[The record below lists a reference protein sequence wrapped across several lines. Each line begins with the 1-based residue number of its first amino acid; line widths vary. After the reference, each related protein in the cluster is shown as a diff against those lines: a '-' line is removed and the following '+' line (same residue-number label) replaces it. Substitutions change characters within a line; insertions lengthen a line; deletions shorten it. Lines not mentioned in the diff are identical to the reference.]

1 MKHVSSFLSFTSNC
15 HCRLQIAVN
24 RVFTLFII
32 SLLQRRKR
40 FFKTSMTMIRRCFF
54 LLAAIVVSTSAFS
67 IQSKATT
74 TTTTKTT
81 TTTTTTTKTTTKKSN
96 HIVASIALI
105 STLITT
111 PTFAFDPSDYAS
123 ETVTQVIAELRNS
136 QGKTADTFKAFED
149 VAAIITEGKG
159 VGGAINYSK

>member
-1 MKHVSSFLSFTSNC
+1 MKHVSSFPSFTSNC
-15 HCRLQIAVN
+15 HSRLQIAVN
-24 RVFTLFII
+24 CVFPLFII
-32 SLLQRRKR
+32 SLLQRQKR

-54 LLAAIVVSTSAFS
+54 LLVAIVVSTSAFS
-67 IQSKATT
+67 MQSKA
-74 TTTTKTT
+74 

-111 PTFAFDPSDYAS
+111 PTLAFDPSDYAS
-123 ETVTQVIAELRNS
+123 ETVTQVITELRNS

>member
-67 IQSKATT
+67 MQSKAA

-81 TTTTTTTKTTTKKSN
+81 TKTTTTKTTTKKSN

-111 PTFAFDPSDYAS
+111 PTLAFDPSDYAS